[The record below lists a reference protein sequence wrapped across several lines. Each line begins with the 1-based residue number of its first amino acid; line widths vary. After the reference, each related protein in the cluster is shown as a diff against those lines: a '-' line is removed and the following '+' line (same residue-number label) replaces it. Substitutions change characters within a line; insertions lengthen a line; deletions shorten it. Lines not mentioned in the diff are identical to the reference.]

1 MNLVENC
8 YKNILSGFEL
18 FHEKSTIFMILSHF
32 SLIFSG
38 FYRENFLVQGVP
50 LGMNLVERFGQ
61 EVVLG

>member
-1 MNLVENC
+1 MKWAENC

-38 FYRENFLVQGVP
+38 FYRGNFLVQGVP
-50 LGMNLVERFGQ
+50 LGMNLVEKFR
-61 EVVLG
+61 